1 MEKALICGVSGQD
14 GGYLAH
20 LLLVKGY
27 QVVGSSRDAQIVS
40 RKSRETF
47 GWQARSKMKEVVTLM
62 VEDELQ
68 HLKGHGA

>member
-1 MEKALICGVSGQD
+1 MNKALICGVSVPD

-20 LLLVKGY
+20 LLLAKGY
-27 QVVGSSRDAQIVS
+27 QVVGRSRDAQIAP

-47 GWQARSKMKEVVTLM
+47 GWQARYKMKQVVTLM
-62 VEDELQ
+62 VEDELR